1 MRLAR
6 FAGRCFVTIALLTPL
21 AAAAQFTSPA
31 VYENPNIVSP
41 QVMASATSTSPAH
54 PGFANIPSAQPVRP
68 QTKVTELP
76 AFIAQQ
82 KLLQNRAVRGMIS
95 TLGGGDVLPG
105 RTKPQLLTVE
115 PSVDLGHHGGFSV
128 HVTINLDRRDHSTP
142 QPQR

>member
-1 MRLAR
+1 MRLAHLAR
-6 FAGRCFVTIALLTPL
+6 RCFVAIALMTPL

-41 QVMASATSTSPAH
+41 QVMGTNTSAAH
-54 PGFANIPSAQPVRP
+54 PGFANVPTTQPQRP

-95 TLGGGDVLPG
+95 TFGGEDVLPG
-105 RTKPQLLTVE
+105 RTKPQLVTIE

-128 HVTINLDRRDHSTP
+128 HVTINLDRRDHSVP
-142 QPQR
+142 VPQR